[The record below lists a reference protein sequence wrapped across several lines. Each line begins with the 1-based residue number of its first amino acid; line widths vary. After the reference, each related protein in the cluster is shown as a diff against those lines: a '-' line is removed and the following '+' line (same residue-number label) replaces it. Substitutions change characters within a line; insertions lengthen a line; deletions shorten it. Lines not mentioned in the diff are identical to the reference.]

1 MISPATIPFRAE
13 FIEEESCCWYAC
25 ANSITFFAR
34 MITPTAPIMA
44 STSVFKLLIGFKTS
58 DTPEAWTGM
67 VSMDAAVTMPA
78 AIGTI
83 CFFNL
88 PFLLNVVTVM
98 FSLFIMVESF
108 LFTINIWLLA
118 AMLLVSMILFA
129 PWAGWFYILTDFRL
143 AVAFVVNIYGLIFFL
158 SEIW

>member
-58 DTPEAWTGM
+58 DTPEACTGI
-67 VSMDAAVTMPA
+67 VSLDAAVIIAA
-78 AIGTI
+78 AIGMI
-83 CFFNL
+83 CFLNL
-88 PFLLNVVTVM
+88 PFLLNVVTVI
-98 FSLFIMVESF
+98 FLLFIMIESF
-108 LFTINIWLLA
+108 LFAIIIWLLIW
-118 AMLLVSMILFA
+118 L
-129 PWAGWFYILTDFRL
+129 
-143 AVAFVVNIYGLIFFL
+143 LIF
-158 SEIW
+158 